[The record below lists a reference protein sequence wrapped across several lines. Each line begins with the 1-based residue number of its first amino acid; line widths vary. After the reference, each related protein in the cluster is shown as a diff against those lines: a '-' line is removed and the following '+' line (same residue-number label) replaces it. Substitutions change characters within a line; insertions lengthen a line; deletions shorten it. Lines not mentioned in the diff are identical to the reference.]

1 LKQKKVESLTINAFS
16 EKALLIKLHLPGAD
30 DFLLLLSQWAKQ
42 HLPSPPVD
50 IVPAGNNL
58 MLIFN
63 RPEDLLYAL
72 QLPWQQVLA
81 KLESLSEWPS
91 HCVNIPL
98 CFNAPYTTDL
108 HRLADFAGCSLYEV
122 KQMFLQA
129 TFKVRFIGFL
139 PGFPY
144 LEGVPSQLAIPRKA
158 SPERVE
164 AGAVAIAGSQAGI
177 YPVASPGGWHVVG
190 YTPMVLFN
198 PHQHSPCMLQPGFT
212 VRFKE
217 VSASEL
223 EQYSNAQNAQVYV

>member
-1 LKQKKVESLTINAFS
+1 MELLTISAFS
-16 EKALLIKLHLPGAD
+16 ENALLIKLQLPGAD
-30 DFLLLLSQWAKQ
+30 GLLLLMSQWAKQ
-42 HLPSPPVD
+42 HLPTPPVD

-58 MLIFN
+58 MLIFD
-63 RPEDLLYAL
+63 RPEALLYAL
-72 QLPWQQVLA
+72 QVPWQQVLA
-81 KLESLSEWPS
+81 GLESRSDWPA
-91 HCVNIPL
+91 HFVYIPL
-98 CFNAPYTTDL
+98 CFNPPYPTDL
-108 HRLADFAGCSLYEV
+108 HQLAAFAGCSLHEV
-122 KQMFLQA
+122 KQLLLQA

-144 LEGVPSQLAIPRKA
+144 LWGVPPQLAIPRKA

-198 PHQHSPCMLQPGFT
+198 PRQQPPCVLQAGFT

-217 VSASEL
+217 VSVPEF
-223 EQYSNAQNAQVYV
+223 EQYRNEQLYFDMG